1 MNSDIRTK
9 RELIHTA
16 LQALIRKHTKKDL
29 AGLAGKIQLRDD
41 FDHKKLRELSR
52 DTG

>member
-9 RELIHTA
+9 RELIRAT

-29 AGLAGKIQLRDD
+29 TDLAGKIQLRDD

-52 DTG
+52 DAG